1 MIESESGRMCN
12 AALLKLESILE
23 LVCLW
28 PCDQKLG
35 QHSARLG
42 EFVSDWRSSD
52 TNILRKTSRSGNVT
66 SLTMLGTFLQ
76 TCLLH
81 FILNILYCIVRW
93 FYNFDEC
100 CQKQR
105 QEVQLQYYC
114 GVDISSKPV
123 KKKKP
128 PKNTIPALKKT
139 KIQELAGG
147 GASSSVWIQRLSH
160 RRSEQN
166 HFHHKHKISAKRTS
180 HNNNLI
186 ISKIFKPKATNEGQR
201 HFLSSI
207 F

>member
-12 AALLKLESILE
+12 AALLKFESIRE

-52 TNILRKTSRSGNVT
+52 TNILRETSRSGNVT
-66 SLTMLGTFLQ
+66 SLTMKNLTAIF
-76 TCLLH
+76 
-81 FILNILYCIVRW
+81 FIAFQYSIVVW
-93 FYNFDEC
+93 DCFSNPGEC

-166 HFHHKHKISAKRTS
+166 HSHHKHKISAKRTS
-180 HNNNLI
+180 HINKLI
-186 ISKIFKPKATNEGQR
+186 ISKIFKPKATN
-201 HFLSSI
+201 
-207 F
+207 